1 MPNYTTK
8 SGLKTATGVD
18 TLQFAKKSDLADL
31 KTELDRLDI
40 DKLEN

>member
-8 SGLKTATGVD
+8 SGLKNATGVD